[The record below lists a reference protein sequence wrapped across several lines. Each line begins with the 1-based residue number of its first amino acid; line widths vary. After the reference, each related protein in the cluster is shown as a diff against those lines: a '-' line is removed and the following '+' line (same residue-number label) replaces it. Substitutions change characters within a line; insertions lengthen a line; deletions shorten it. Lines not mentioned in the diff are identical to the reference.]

1 MHQPVD
7 TRRARLSVQRE
18 VCGRRRAGNNAGGY
32 PSSKSIQWMA
42 VRQKSFDKDRHRGT
56 GSRVKSDIGV
66 TCDASLA

>member
-18 VCGRRRAGNNAGGY
+18 VCGGDVPVKNAARTLARKVSNGWRCD
-32 PSSKSIQWMA
+32 K
-42 VRQKSFDKDRHRGT
+42 KLFDKDRHRGA
-56 GSRVKSDIGV
+56 GSKVESDIGV